1 MPDDDPPSDGAPQQP
16 AETPA
21 MAPTPA
27 AELDALQDVLR
38 QSEEQFRR
46 AMEDAPIP
54 IIMHAEDGQVL
65 QVSRRW
71 TELTGYGPDEIQTFD
86 VWLNTAYGPG
96 ASAVRDHLHQLFEDE
111 RPVLN
116 MKFPIRTRSG
126 ELRHWSFSASAPGT
140 LRDGRRFIVGVAID
154 ITEQQHAE
162 ENLRDSERRLRE
174 SEGSMRRLIDAIPQI
189 VWTNNADGITNYFN
203 RRWYEY
209 TGMNYE
215 QSAGPSWQAVIH
227 PDDASAS
234 KARWQGAVKTGEVFE
249 CEYRLRN
256 AAGEYR
262 WFIGRTVPL
271 RDSNRIS
278 GWLGSATDIHDLKQA
293 EGAWKES
300 EERYRLMVDGAR
312 DYAIFMMNPSNTIV
326 YWSAGAERVFGW
338 SAAEA
343 VGESGEIVF
352 TPEDRENKQEE
363 KEIET
368 ALREGCASDRRWHMR
383 KNGTRIW
390 VNGMMRRLD
399 DEKTGALRGFAKIAR
414 DATQQHE
421 AEEQLQRAHDELERR
436 VQKRTAELERA
447 NAKLRQAME
456 QRQMLEKQI
465 LRITEQE
472 RARIS
477 QDLHDSVC
485 QELTGTALLLKARAR
500 AIESQ
505 SKVAADSLV
514 EAADTVNANAEMAR
528 ELARGLHPMEIAA
541 SGLPSALR
549 ELCSRMSG
557 DVSCRCDCP
566 RSLRIDQNVAINLY
580 RIAQE
585 ALTNSMKHAKAS
597 DITIC
602 LERTNAAIVLTVK
615 DDGQGGK
622 RRGARGL
629 GTLMMEYRAN
639 AIGGMLKVES
649 TKRRGTSVICR
660 VPCKR

>member
-1 MPDDDPPSDGAPQQP
+1 VHVGFAGLVSVYGLISQIGYRCEKSKPESVPAAIISKKGDTRPAFASLLLRNFQETSRMPDDDPPSDDAPQGL

-21 MAPTPA
+21 ITPGI
-27 AELDALQDVLR
+27 L
-38 QSEEQFRR
+38 
-46 AMEDAPIP
+46 
-54 IIMHAEDGQVL
+54 
-65 QVSRRW
+65 
-71 TELTGYGPDEIQTFD
+71 Y
-86 VWLNTAYGPG
+86 
-96 ASAVRDHLHQLFEDE
+96 DE
-111 RPVLN
+111 R
-116 MKFPIRTRSG
+116 
-126 ELRHWSFSASAPGT
+126 H
-140 LRDGRRFIVGVAID
+140 FIGGMPID

-162 ENLRDSERRLRE
+162 EKLRDSGE
-174 SEGSMRRLIDAIPQI
+174 SVRRLIDAIPQI
-189 VWTNNADGITNYFN
+189 VWINNVDGIGSYFN

-209 TGMNYE
+209 TGLNYE
-215 QSAGPSWQAVIH
+215 QSAGPGWQAVIH
-227 PDDASAS
+227 PDDSPVS
-234 KARWQGAVKTGEVFE
+234 KERWQGALETGEVFE

-262 WFIGRTVPL
+262 WFIGRNVPM
-271 RDSNRIS
+271 RDNNCII

-293 EGAWKES
+293 ESGRRES

-312 DYAIFMMNPSNTIV
+312 DYAIFMVNPSNEIV

-390 VNGMMRRLD
+390 VDGVMRRLD

-414 DATQQHE
+414 DATEQHE
-421 AEEQLQRAHDELERR
+421 AEKQLRRAHNELERR
-436 VQKRTAELERA
+436 VQERTAELERA

-472 RARIS
+472 RVRIS
-477 QDLHDSVC
+477 QDLHDSLC
-485 QELTGTALLLKARAR
+485 QELTGTAFLLKSRAR
-500 AIESQ
+500 AIEGQ
-505 SKVAADSLV
+505 SRVAADSLV
-514 EAADTVNANAEMAR
+514 EAADTVNANAQMAR
-528 ELARGLHPMEIAA
+528 ELARGLHPIEIAA

-549 ELCSRMSG
+549 ELCSRMSS
-557 DVSCRCDCP
+557 DVSCHCDCP
-566 RSLRIDQNVAINLY
+566 RFLRIDQNVAVNLY

-597 DITIC
+597 EITVC
-602 LERTNAAIVLTVK
+602 LERTNGAILLTVK
-615 DDGQGGK
+615 DDGQGK
-622 RRGARGL
+622 SRGGRGL

-639 AIGGMLKVES
+639 AIGGTLRVES
-649 TKRRGTSVICR
+649 TQRRGTSVTCR
-660 VPCKR
+660 VPHKR

>member
-1 MPDDDPPSDGAPQQP
+1 MPDDDPPSDDAPQEP

-21 MAPTPA
+21 MTPST
-27 AELDALQDVLR
+27 LC
-38 QSEEQFRR
+38 
-46 AMEDAPIP
+46 
-54 IIMHAEDGQVL
+54 
-65 QVSRRW
+65 
-71 TELTGYGPDEIQTFD
+71 
-86 VWLNTAYGPG
+86 
-96 ASAVRDHLHQLFEDE
+96 DE
-111 RPVLN
+111 R
-116 MKFPIRTRSG
+116 
-126 ELRHWSFSASAPGT
+126 H
-140 LRDGRRFIVGVAID
+140 FILGMAID

-162 ENLRDSERRLRE
+162 ENLRDSEE
-174 SEGSMRRLIDAIPQI
+174 SVRRLIDAIPQI
-189 VWTNNADGITNYFN
+189 VWTNNVDGTARDFN

-209 TGMNYE
+209 TGLNYE
-215 QSAGPSWQAVIH
+215 QSAGPGWQAVIH
-227 PDDASAS
+227 PDDAPVS
-234 KARWQGAVKTGEVFE
+234 KERWQGALETGEVFE

-262 WFIGRTVPL
+262 WFIGRNVPV
-271 RDSNRIS
+271 RDNNRII
-278 GWLGSATDIHDLKQA
+278 GWVGSATDVHDLKQA
-293 EGAWKES
+293 ESGRRES

-312 DYAIFMMNPSNTIV
+312 DYAIFMLNPSNEIV

-338 SAAEA
+338 SAADA

-352 TPEDRENKQEE
+352 TPEDRENEQEE

-368 ALREGCASDRRWHMR
+368 ALREGCASDRRWHIR

-390 VNGMMRRLD
+390 MDGMMRRLD

-421 AEEQLQRAHDELERR
+421 AEEQLQRAHNELERR
-436 VQKRTAELERA
+436 VQERTAELERT
-447 NAKLRQAME
+447 NAKLRQAAE

-477 QDLHDSVC
+477 QDLHDSLC
-485 QELTGTALLLKARAR
+485 QELTGTAFLLKSRAR
-500 AIESQ
+500 AIEGQ
-505 SKVAADSLV
+505 SRVAADSLV
-514 EAADTVNANAEMAR
+514 EAADTVNANAQMAR
-528 ELARGLHPMEIAA
+528 ELARGLHPIEIAA

-566 RSLRIDQNVAINLY
+566 RSLRIDQNVAVNLY

-597 DITIC
+597 QITVC
-602 LERTNAAIVLTVK
+602 LKRSNGAIVLTVN
-615 DDGQGGK
+615 DDGQGK
-622 RRGARGL
+622 RRAGRGL

-639 AIGGMLKVES
+639 AIGGTLKVES
-649 TKRRGTSVICR
+649 TEGRGTSVTCR
-660 VPCKR
+660 VPHKR

>member
-1 MPDDDPPSDGAPQQP
+1 M
-16 AETPA
+16 
-21 MAPTPA
+21 
-27 AELDALQDVLR
+27 
-38 QSEEQFRR
+38 RR
-46 AMEDAPIP
+46 
-54 IIMHAEDGQVL
+54 
-65 QVSRRW
+65 RR
-71 TELTGYGPDEIQTFD
+71 
-86 VWLNTAYGPG
+86 
-96 ASAVRDHLHQLFEDE
+96 
-111 RPVLN
+111 
-116 MKFPIRTRSG
+116 
-126 ELRHWSFSASAPGT
+126 GT
-140 LRDGRRFIVGVAID
+140 LRDGRRFIVAMAID
-154 ITEQQHAE
+154 ITEPQHAE
-162 ENLRDSERRLRE
+162 ENLRDSEQRLRGSEE
-174 SEGSMRRLIDAIPQI
+174 SLRRLIDAIPQI
-189 VWTNNADGITNYFN
+189 VWTNNVDGIASYFN

-209 TGMNYE
+209 TGLNYE
-215 QSAGPSWQAVIH
+215 QSAGPGWQAVIH
-227 PDDASAS
+227 PDDAPVS
-234 KARWQGAVKTGEVFE
+234 KERWQNALETGEVFE

-262 WFIGRTVPL
+262 WFIGRNVPM
-271 RDSNRIS
+271 RDNNCII

-293 EGAWKES
+293 ESGRRES

-312 DYAIFMMNPSNTIV
+312 DYAIFMVNPSNEIV

-383 KNGTRIW
+383 KNGTRVW
-390 VNGMMRRLD
+390 VDGMMRRLD

-421 AEEQLQRAHDELERR
+421 AEEQLQRAHNELERR
-436 VQKRTAELERA
+436 VQERTAELERA

-477 QDLHDSVC
+477 QDLHDSLC
-485 QELTGTALLLKARAR
+485 QELTGTAFLLKSRAQ
-500 AIESQ
+500 AIKGQ
-505 SKVAADSLV
+505 SRVAADSLV

-528 ELARGLHPMEIAA
+528 ELAHGLHPIEIAE

-549 ELCSRMSG
+549 ELCSRMSS

-566 RSLRIDQNVAINLY
+566 RSLRIDQNVAVNLY

-597 DITIC
+597 EITVC
-602 LERTNAAIVLTVK
+602 LERTKGAIVLTVK
-615 DDGQGGK
+615 DDGQGK
-622 RRGARGL
+622 SRGGRGL

-639 AIGGMLKVES
+639 AIGGTLRVES
-649 TKRRGTSVICR
+649 TKRRGTSVTCR

>member
-1 MPDDDPPSDGAPQQP
+1 MPDDDPPSDDAPQEP

-21 MAPTPA
+21 MAPGT
-27 AELDALQDVLR
+27 LC
-38 QSEEQFRR
+38 
-46 AMEDAPIP
+46 
-54 IIMHAEDGQVL
+54 
-65 QVSRRW
+65 
-71 TELTGYGPDEIQTFD
+71 
-86 VWLNTAYGPG
+86 
-96 ASAVRDHLHQLFEDE
+96 DE
-111 RPVLN
+111 R
-116 MKFPIRTRSG
+116 
-126 ELRHWSFSASAPGT
+126 H
-140 LRDGRRFIVGVAID
+140 FIVGMAID

-162 ENLRDSERRLRE
+162 ENLRDSED
-174 SEGSMRRLIDAIPQI
+174 SVRRLIDAIPQI
-189 VWTNNADGITNYFN
+189 VWTNNVDGTARDFN

-209 TGMNYE
+209 TGLNYE
-215 QSAGPSWQAVIH
+215 QSAGPGWQAVIH
-227 PDDASAS
+227 PDDAPVSRE
-234 KARWQGAVKTGEVFE
+234 RWQGALETGELFE

-262 WFIGRTVPL
+262 WFIGRNVPV
-271 RDSNRIS
+271 RDNNRII
-278 GWLGSATDIHDLKQA
+278 GWVGSATDVHDLKQA
-293 EGAWKES
+293 ESGRRES

-312 DYAIFMMNPSNTIV
+312 DYAIFMVNPSNEIV

-352 TPEDRENKQEE
+352 TPEDRENEQEE

-368 ALREGCASDRRWHMR
+368 ALREGCASDRRWHIR

-390 VNGMMRRLD
+390 MDGMMRRLD

-421 AEEQLQRAHDELERR
+421 AEEQLQRAHNELERR
-436 VQKRTAELERA
+436 VQERTAELERT

-477 QDLHDSVC
+477 QDLHDSLC
-485 QELTGTALLLKARAR
+485 QELTGTAFLLKSRAR
-500 AIESQ
+500 AIEGQ
-505 SKVAADSLV
+505 SRVAADSLV
-514 EAADTVNANAEMAR
+514 EAADTVNANAQMAR
-528 ELARGLHPMEIAA
+528 ELARGLHPIEIAA

-566 RSLRIDQNVAINLY
+566 RSLRIDQNVAVNLY

-597 DITIC
+597 QITVC
-602 LERTNAAIVLTVK
+602 LKRSNGAIVLTVN
-615 DDGQGGK
+615 DDGQGK
-622 RRGARGL
+622 RRAGRGL

-639 AIGGMLKVES
+639 AIGGTLRVES
-649 TKRRGTSVICR
+649 TEGRGTSVTCR
-660 VPCKR
+660 VPHKR

>member
-1 MPDDDPPSDGAPQQP
+1 
-16 AETPA
+16 
-21 MAPTPA
+21 
-27 AELDALQDVLR
+27 V
-38 QSEEQFRR
+38 RR
-46 AMEDAPIP
+46 
-54 IIMHAEDGQVL
+54 
-65 QVSRRW
+65 RR
-71 TELTGYGPDEIQTFD
+71 
-86 VWLNTAYGPG
+86 
-96 ASAVRDHLHQLFEDE
+96 
-111 RPVLN
+111 
-116 MKFPIRTRSG
+116 
-126 ELRHWSFSASAPGT
+126 GT
-140 LRDGRRFIVGVAID
+140 LRDGRRFIGGMAID

-162 ENLRDSERRLRE
+162 ENLRDSGE
-174 SEGSMRRLIDAIPQI
+174 SVRRLIDAIPQI
-189 VWTNNADGITNYFN
+189 VWTNDVDGIASYFN

-209 TGMNYE
+209 TGLNYE
-215 QSAGPSWQAVIH
+215 QSAGPGWQAVIH
-227 PDDASAS
+227 PDDAPVS
-234 KARWQGAVKTGEVFE
+234 KEGWQGALETGEVFE

-262 WFIGRTVPL
+262 WFIGRNVPM
-271 RDSNRIS
+271 RDSNCII

-293 EGAWKES
+293 ESGRRES

-312 DYAIFMMNPSNTIV
+312 DYAIFMVNPSNEIV

-352 TPEDRENKQEE
+352 TPEDRENEQEE

-390 VNGMMRRLD
+390 VDGMMRRLD

-421 AEEQLQRAHDELERR
+421 AEEQLQRAHNELERR
-436 VQKRTAELERA
+436 VQERTAELERS
-447 NAKLRQAME
+447 NAKLRQAIE

-477 QDLHDSVC
+477 QDLHDSLC
-485 QELTGTALLLKARAR
+485 QELTGTALLLKSRAR
-500 AIESQ
+500 AIEGQ
-505 SKVAADSLV
+505 SRVAADSLV
-514 EAADTVNANAEMAR
+514 EAADTVNANAQMAR
-528 ELARGLHPMEIAA
+528 ELARGLHPIEIAA

-566 RSLRIDQNVAINLY
+566 RSLRIDQNVAVNLY

-597 DITIC
+597 EITVC
-602 LERTNAAIVLTVK
+602 LDRTNGAILLTVK
-615 DDGQGGK
+615 DDGQGKG
-622 RRGARGL
+622 RGRGGRGL

-639 AIGGMLKVES
+639 AIGGTLRVES
-649 TKRRGTSVICR
+649 TQRRGTSVTCR
-660 VPCKR
+660 VPHKR